1 MKIVIQTP
9 GFKAD
14 QALLNSVNKKLMKLD
29 SISNKVLEADVCL
42 KIDKSDTKENKTC
55 EIKLLVPGN
64 DLFAAK
70 QSQTFEESVDKVID
84 ALKRQLVDR
93 KPEHH

>member
-9 GFKAD
+9 GFKA
-14 QALLNSVNKKLMKLD
+14 QQSLLNSVNKKLNKLE
-29 SISNKVLEADVCL
+29 SISNTVLEADVCL

-64 DLFAAK
+64 DLFAMK
-70 QSQTFEESVDKVID
+70 QSQNFEEAIDKVID
-84 ALKRQLVDR
+84 ALKRQLLDR